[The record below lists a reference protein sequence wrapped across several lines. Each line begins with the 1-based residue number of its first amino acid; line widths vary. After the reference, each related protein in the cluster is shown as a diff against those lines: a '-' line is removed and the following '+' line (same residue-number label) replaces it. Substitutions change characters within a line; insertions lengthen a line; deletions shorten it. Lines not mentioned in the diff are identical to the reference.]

1 VPRRPDID
9 AAAIHALVVR
19 VFPGETKVRWERTPE
34 GSSTQV
40 YRVDRG
46 DDTFYLRV
54 AEESHEDLG
63 VDAQLFEQLRRQGI
77 KAPKAIFVDRLPPP
91 VDRSVLVMTA
101 VAGQSLAVG
110 ADEATA
116 RAATRE
122 AGRDLALLN
131 MIDVQGFGW
140 IRRDFVGW
148 PLHAELS
155 SYPAFVTSD
164 LPRPWPGV
172 MAELFSV
179 PRLGILDKVIADEQA
194 RSPRDGR
201 LVHGDFDPTAIFVS
215 RGRFSGFIDF
225 GEIRGAEPLFDL
237 GHFLLHDGAVIAWS
251 LFDEL
256 VDGYREV
263 VLLPDDFGRA
273 VRASAA
279 LLGLRQLARWLRR
292 DNGPGLHTPQ
302 VQERAERIGD
312 LLDHLANRN
321 DQ

>member
-1 VPRRPDID
+1 VPRRPDVD
-9 AAAIHALVVR
+9 AAAVDALIGR
-19 VFPGETKVRWERTPE
+19 VFPGETTVRWARTPE

-63 VDAQLFEQLRRQGI
+63 VDAELFEQLRRRGI
-77 KAPKAIFVDRLPPP
+77 KAPEAVFVARLPPP

-101 VAGQSLAVG
+101 VAGEALAAG
-110 ADEATA
+110 ADEAAA
-116 RAATRE
+116 RAVTRA

-131 MIDVQGFGW
+131 SMDVRGFGW
-140 IRRDFVGW
+140 IRRDRLRW

-179 PRLGILDKVIADEQA
+179 PQLGALDEVIADERGRSLQA
-194 RSPRDGR
+194 GR

-237 GHFLLHDGAVIAWS
+237 GHFLLHDGAVVGWS

-263 VLLPDDFGRA
+263 VVLPDDFGRA
-273 VRASAA
+273 VRTSAA
-279 LLGLRQLARWLRR
+279 LLGLR
-292 DNGPGLHTPQ
+292 
-302 VQERAERIGD
+302 
-312 LLDHLANRN
+312 
-321 DQ
+321 